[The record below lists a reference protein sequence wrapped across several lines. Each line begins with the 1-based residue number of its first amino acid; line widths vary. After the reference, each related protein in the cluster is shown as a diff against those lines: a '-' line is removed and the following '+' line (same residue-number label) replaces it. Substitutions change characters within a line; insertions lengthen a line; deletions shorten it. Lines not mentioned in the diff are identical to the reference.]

1 MLGGLDRYDWLS
13 LALVAATLVA
23 GLALWDRLPA
33 EMAIHFSASGEP
45 DNFASKPVAVVSLPA
60 VMLATLLFIEG
71 AGRVDPPAD
80 PSVLGVVTVAT
91 MALLAA
97 VQGLLFAWNLGYE
110 VPFELFVAGVGVWVV
125 VVVGYTVARERR
137 AGLG

>member
-13 LALVAATLVA
+13 LALVAATLLA
-23 GLALWDRLPA
+23 GLALWERLPT

-45 DNFASKPVAVVSLPA
+45 DNFASKPVAVLSLPA
-60 VMLATLLFIEG
+60 MMVATLLFIEG
-71 AGRVDPPAD
+71 AGRVDPPEN

-91 MALLAA
+91 MALMAA

-110 VPFELFVAGVGVWVV
+110 VPFELFMAGVGVWVV
-125 VVVGYTVARERR
+125 VVVGYAVARERR